1 MGSKRLA
8 VLAIAVI
15 TLLVLAG
22 AGAGVVMAS
31 SGGGNGD
38 TTDTHGEIAE
48 GHGEAAEGH
57 GDANGGGWNKE
68 DTYRVMNFTVL
79 FVGLFLLLRKPLSKA
94 LNSRI
99 EGIQSQLAE
108 LETQKKAAEA
118 ELAGYNEKLAMLD
131 KEAEKI
137 VADYI
142 KQGEDARDRILKEAE
157 SAAEKLEAQA
167 QKNIDNEIVK
177 AKQQLQQEVIA
188 KALTKAEDLIKSKI
202 TADDQNRLVD
212 EYLEKVVV

>member
-1 MGSKRLA
+1 MVNKKLA
-8 VLAIAVI
+8 VLAIAIIAALMLIGTGVA
-15 TLLVLAG
+15 LA
-22 AGAGVVMAS
+22 A
-31 SGGGNGD
+31 SGGGHGD
-38 TTDTHGEIAE
+38 KADTHGEGA
-48 GHGEAAEGH
+48 HGEAH
-57 GDANGGGWNKE
+57 GDAHGGGWHKE

-99 EGIQSQLAE
+99 EGIKTQLEE
-108 LETQKKAAEA
+108 LEAKKKAAED

-137 VADYI
+137 VAEYI
-142 KQGEDARDRILKEAE
+142 QQGEDARERILKEAE

-167 QKNIDNEIVK
+167 QKNIEHEIAK
-177 AKQQLQQEVIA
+177 AKQELQQDVIA
-188 KALTKAEDLIKSKI
+188 KALVKAEDLIKSQI